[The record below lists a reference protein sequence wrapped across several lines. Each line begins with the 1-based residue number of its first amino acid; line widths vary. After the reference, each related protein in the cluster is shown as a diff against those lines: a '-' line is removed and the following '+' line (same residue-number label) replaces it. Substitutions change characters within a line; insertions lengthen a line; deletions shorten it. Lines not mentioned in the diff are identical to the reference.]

1 MFDDN
6 PETKWFREFHELGAD
21 RVRGAI
27 AGGGW
32 DRNKKQAARRW
43 LEKED
48 LKVWQAGRKGQPD
61 RVPLK
66 ERMRQSKWWLYGI
79 GAMLLLFG
87 GARLFRVLF

>member
-32 DRNKKQAARRW
+32 DRDKKQAARRW

-48 LKVWQAGRKGQPD
+48 FKAWQAGRKGQPD
-61 RVPLK
+61 RVRFK
-66 ERMRQSKWWLYGI
+66 ERMRQSKWWLYGV
-79 GAMLLLFG
+79 GAMLLLM
-87 GARLFRVLF
+87 GAGRLFRMF